1 MEGTMTR
8 TNWGRAF
15 GGGIVAGI
23 VAGLVLAAFLVG
35 MNVVEGRDIWPA
47 LKGAGMPFLGE
58 RAAQPGFDMQAVL
71 VGAGAHFGI
80 SIIWGLL
87 FAMLFNGASR
97 LGTVALGAVWGVVT
111 WLVMYY
117 LVLPL
122 AGLSELPKMVPMSQ
136 AVLMHVGFG
145 LVLGIAFLPFQ
156 RPRGQ
161 SEPVLS
167 DRVEPPA

>member
-1 MEGTMTR
+1 METTMTR

-23 VAGLVLAAFLVG
+23 VAGLVLAAYLVG
-35 MNVVEGRDIWPA
+35 MNVVDGKDIWLP
-47 LKGAGMPFLGE
+47 LKGAGVPLIGD
-58 RAAQPGFDMQAVL
+58 RATQPGFDLNAIL

-87 FAMLFNGASR
+87 FAMLFKGASK
-97 LGTVALGAVWGVVT
+97 LGTVTLGAVWGIAV

-122 AGLSELPKMVPMSQ
+122 AGMAHLTKMVPVGQ
-136 AVLMHVGFG
+136 AVLTHVIFG
-145 LVLGIAFLPFQ
+145 LILGLAFLPFQ

-161 SEPVLS
+161 REPTLP
-167 DRVEPPA
+167 DRLEPST